1 MRIAIIQ
8 SEYRGGSLSGEN
20 QMVKYSANILNSYGY
35 KVKTIKVSSAQSEQI
50 YSYKLKTALHVS
62 LGKGTDISGALD
74 DFKPDLILSH
84 NTFPNIGSAWMKNR
98 TESII
103 TFLHNYRYFC
113 ASATLNRNQKD
124 CDLCPTKNPIFALV
138 HKCYKDSFFATL
150 PLYLRQITPN
160 SYRHELRIPTKF
172 IALSER
178 SRDRFVSL
186 GIPMEKISLIPNF
199 IPRYESEPLLR
210 RELSSKWI
218 FAGRIT
224 REKGIG
230 ELLRELPDGI
240 EIDIYGDGPDRQ
252 ILEKEFAN
260 NNTRFFGSIPSAE
273 LSELLPSYLGAF
285 FPSLWSEGLPVIFL
299 EYLRAG
305 LPVITTK
312 ENSVGDFVSL
322 YGNGFV
328 LEELRKQTLE
338 LAVTH
343 VMKSRD
349 YLSVRSKKCYEMEFS
364 PEIWIRRFEMT
375 CL

>member
-35 KVKTIKVSSAQSEQI
+35 KVKTIKVSSEQSEQI

-62 LGKGTDISGALD
+62 LGNGTDISGELD

-98 TESII
+98 PESII

-160 SYRHELRIPTKF
+160 AYKHELRIPTKF

-260 NNTRFFGSIPSAE
+260 NKTRFFGSIPSAE

-285 FPSLWSEGLPVIFL
+285 FPSLWSEGLPLIFL

-343 VMKSRD
+343 VMKSRA
-349 YLSVRSKKCYEMEFS
+349 YLSVRSKECYEMEFS
-364 PEIWIRRFEMT
+364 PEIWIRRFELT